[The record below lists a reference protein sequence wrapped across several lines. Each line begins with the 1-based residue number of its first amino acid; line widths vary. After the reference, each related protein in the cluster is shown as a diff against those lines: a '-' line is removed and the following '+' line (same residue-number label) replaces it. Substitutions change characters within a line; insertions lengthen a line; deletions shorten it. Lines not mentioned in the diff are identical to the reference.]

1 MRLVSDPERG
11 TSGAAQAVSFRHYA
25 RMAYPFGIACLAGW
39 LACHALPARAQD
51 TSPAR
56 HTTEPQAT
64 GDSTTPA
71 PSTPTGPATVPT
83 TTVKS
88 ASPSWLQR
96 IVGDRPQASGAPI
109 VSNPTPFAETQPTVP
124 LYEEIPGFLQASYGP
139 PSFGPPY
146 GTTHMFGDW
155 GGVQP
160 WLQKRGLYFALD
172 VYEDVA
178 GNVAGGKRRAYSD
191 AGQVGSTLDV
201 DWQKL
206 LNGGAWSN
214 DFWLHLLVVNGHGT
228 NLSRLYG
235 DNSNQVQQ
243 IYGSRGNVVAH
254 LVWAYFEKAW
264 LHRKIDLAVGWVPS
278 GTFFQNSPWVCNYMN
293 VWLCGGESPT
303 KFMAGSRG
311 WPSGNIG
318 TTLRVMPT
326 RQFYLM
332 GGLFAVSP
340 HAYNGGISGWAW
352 GQDNLGKLSSQF
364 EVGWIPAFGPDHL
377 IGHYKVG
384 IMYDNSRYND
394 LHDDIHGNPWVLTG
408 LPPRRRSGQTS
419 VWALADQ
426 MLIRHGPGEM
436 NGLILGGYF
445 GWGSGQTSQISHSF
459 TAVLMDTGAWWNR
472 PLDSVGIAFL
482 WSKFSR
488 AATLSQEDAA
498 TNNLPLPGGNYGLP
512 YGVQGHES
520 IYEAYY
526 GFHIMEGF
534 TIKPDFQYINHV
546 GGTTVFKDA
555 IVLSTAVNLA
565 F

>member
-1 MRLVSDPERG
+1 MLISRAAASPDVAISD
-11 TSGAAQAVSFRHYA
+11 SKNFRAPRHSV
-25 RMAYPFGIACLAGW
+25 RMARSLGVLYLAGW
-39 LACHALPARAQD
+39 LLCHAMPAMAQD
-51 TSPAR
+51 AAL
-56 HTTEPQAT
+56 PQAAT
-64 GDSTTPA
+64 ASSPSNPVPAKPA
-71 PSTPTGPATVPT
+71 PAPVPGT
-83 TTVKS
+83 AKDS
-88 ASPSWLQR
+88 DSPSWLRR
-96 IVGDRPQASGAPI
+96 IVGSGNTQSGPPV
-109 VSNPTPFAETQPTVP
+109 VSNPTPFAETQPTIP
-124 LYEEIPGFLQASYGP
+124 LYEAIPGFLQASYGP

-172 VYEDVA
+172 AYEDIA

-191 AGQVGSTLDV
+191 AGQLGSTLDV
-201 DWQKL
+201 EWQRL
-206 LNGGAWSN
+206 LNAGSWAD
-214 DFWLHLLVVNGHGT
+214 DFWTHLLVVNGHGT
-228 NLSRLYG
+228 NLSRLFG

-264 LHRKIDLAVGWVPS
+264 LQRKIDLAVGWVPS

-318 TTLRVMPT
+318 ATLRIMPI

-364 EVGWIPAFGPDHL
+364 EAGWIPDFGPDHL

-384 IMYDNSRYND
+384 VMYDNSRYSD
-394 LHDDIHGNPWVLTG
+394 LYEDIHGNPWVLTG
-408 LPPRRRSGQTS
+408 LPPRKRSGQTS

-426 MLIRHGPGEM
+426 MLVRHGPGEL
-436 NGLILGGYF
+436 NGVILGGYF

-459 TAVLMDTGAWWNR
+459 AAVLMDTGAWWNR
-472 PLDSVGIAFL
+472 PLDSVGIAFI

-488 AATLSQEDAA
+488 SATLSQEAA
-498 TNNLPLPGGNYGLP
+498 AANDLALPGGNYGLP
-512 YGVQGHES
+512 YGIQGHES
-520 IYEAYY
+520 VYEAYY
-526 GFHIMEGF
+526 GFHIMSGF

-555 IVLSTAVNLA
+555 VVLSTAVNMA

>member
-1 MRLVSDPERG
+1 MRSVSELDIKPTKTRQSFG
-11 TSGAAQAVSFRHYA
+11 TVRSVYVACLFTVLCLTGWQPGFSPPAMAQDAPASTEASESSAASPKDHAKPPAAAQ
-25 RMAYPFGIACLAGW
+25 P
-39 LACHALPARAQD
+39 D
-51 TSPAR
+51 KK
-56 HTTEPQAT
+56 TEI
-64 GDSTTPA
+64 
-71 PSTPTGPATVPT
+71 
-83 TTVKS
+83 
-88 ASPSWLQR
+88 PSWLQGVIGNR
-96 IVGDRPQASGAPI
+96 APAPKEPF
-109 VSNPTPFAETQPTVP
+109 VSNPTPFGETQPTVP
-124 LYEEIPGFLQASYGP
+124 LYQEIPGFLQASYGP

-146 GTTHMFGDW
+146 GTTHLFGDW
-155 GGVQP
+155 GGIQP

-172 VYEDVA
+172 VYEDIA
-178 GNVAGGKRRAYSD
+178 GNVSGGKRRAYSN
-191 AGQVGSTLDV
+191 AGQVGATLDV

-206 LNGGAWSN
+206 LHASSWS
-214 DFWLHLLVVNGHGT
+214 DDLWLHMLVVNGHGT

-254 LVWAYFEKAW
+254 LVWTYFEKAW
-264 LHRKIDLAVGWVPS
+264 LQRKIDLAVGWIPP
-278 GTFFQNSPWVCNYMN
+278 GAFFQNSPWVCNFMN

-303 KFMAGSRG
+303 KFMTGGRG

-318 TTLRVMPT
+318 GVLRVMPI

-340 HAYNGGISGWAW
+340 HAYNGGISGWSW
-352 GQDNLGKLSSQF
+352 GQDRLGKLSSQF
-364 EVGWIPAFGPDHL
+364 EAGWIPEFGRNHL

-394 LHDDIHGNPWVLTG
+394 LYEDINGAPWVLTG
-408 LPPRRRSGQTS
+408 QPARKQSGQTS
-419 VWALADQ
+419 VWVLADQ
-426 MLIRHGPGEM
+426 MLVRHGPGEM

-445 GWGSGQTSQISHSF
+445 GWGSGKTSQISHSF
-459 TAVLMDTGAWWNR
+459 TTVLMDTGALWKR

-488 AATLSQEDAA
+488 SAILSQEAA
-498 TNNLPLPGGNYGLP
+498 ASANLPLPGANYGVP
-512 YGVQGHES
+512 YGIQGHEA

-526 GFHIMEGF
+526 GFHVMDGF
-534 TIKPDFQYINHV
+534 TIKPDFQYVNHV

-555 IVLSTAVNLA
+555 VVLSTAVNIA